1 MQHIV
6 VVDAVVR
13 HLESLV
19 AEKYGGGSSNNDVA
33 QPVGRKI
40 QASND
45 GRRGKEERHT
55 RLKLKAAFFYAEDGM
70 VASIDLWWIHTTFN
84 LLTGL
89 FDRVGLKT
97 NAKKP
102 WGWCST
108 HVGWPGCSCIRSLY
122 PADYRD
128 MEELQ

>member
-1 MQHIV
+1 M
-6 VVDAVVR
+6 VR

-70 VASIDLWWIHTTFN
+70 VASIDPWWIHTTFN

-97 NAKKP
+97 NVKKKMEMVCHP
-102 WGWCST
+102 F
-108 HVGWPGCSCIRSLY
+108 R
-122 PADYRD
+122 ADGVKS
-128 MEELQ
+128 EEACDCHMMGEGMGYK